1 MANPE
6 QDARSGHGR
15 YIASLTTAEKDRE
28 CAKLRTRGLSYQAI
42 ADHMGMAL
50 SSAHDAVGRA
60 LKDARAEAGTELR
73 TMMLDRLHEEL
84 LRLDEYEATVREVLA
99 RKHVTVSNGR
109 VVSLPDPET
118 GKDVPLEDDGVVL
131 QAIDRLVKIGEE
143 RRKNNE
149 SVRKLMGADAPTSL
163 SIGGSLKYEI
173 VGVSP
178 EDLK

>member
-28 CAKLRTRGLSYQAI
+28 CAKLRTRGLSFQAI

-50 SSAHDAVGRA
+50 SSTHDAVGRA

-84 LRLDEYEATVREVLA
+84 LRLDGYEETVRAVLA
-99 RKHVTVSNGR
+99 RKHITVSNGR
-109 VVSLPDPET
+109 VITLPDPAT
-118 GKDVPLEDDGVVL
+118 GKDEPLEDDGVVL
-131 QAIDRLVKIGEE
+131 QAIDRLVKIDEA

-149 SVRKLMGADAPTSL
+149 SIRKLMGVDAPTAV
-163 SIGGSLKYEI
+163 SIAGDVTYHL
-173 VGVSP
+173 VGVDV
-178 EDLK
+178 EKLT